1 MNLSESG
8 FYFIPKIGGVVRMD
22 NLDEALA
29 KSRKDGFLWL
39 NYCQPTKEDLSVL
52 IEPLNLHPLA
62 IEDCLDNNQIPKIED
77 YPKHTFVLFNSFYYA
92 NKILS
97 IDEVDIFIG
106 DSFLVTV
113 SRNEGDHPNALKGI
127 ERVLEQDSENG
138 RQGPAFLAHVLLDYI
153 VDRKFIAIEELE
165 EQLDLAEDAIL
176 ADHTSFNPG
185 LLIHLRRELLSLRKS
200 LFHEREILIKICRKD
215 SLYIPAQ
222 AIFSYRDIYDHL
234 ARFFEVTESARDIVT
249 SLMEMYLSMLN
260 NQMTKSSNDTNLT
273 VRRLTFITT
282 IFMPLTLLAGIG
294 GMSEWSM
301 MTGPENWRIAYP
313 LFLAG
318 MVVLGFISYQFLKWL
333 DRRSSARKTDI
344 TQFGE

>member
-1 MNLSESG
+1 
-8 FYFIPKIGGVVRMD
+8 
-22 NLDEALA
+22 
-29 KSRKDGFLWL
+29 
-39 NYCQPTKEDLSVL
+39 
-52 IEPLNLHPLA
+52 
-62 IEDCLDNNQIPKIED
+62 
-77 YPKHTFVLFNSFYYA
+77 
-92 NKILS
+92 
-97 IDEVDIFIG
+97 
-106 DSFLVTV
+106 
-113 SRNEGDHPNALKGI
+113 
-127 ERVLEQDSENG
+127 VLELDSENG
-138 RQGPAFLAHVLLDYI
+138 RQGPAYLAHVLLDYI